1 MRNWNHPQELVNQV
15 TVNLS
20 SPEQLFIFRSKSVR
34 ESLRRWGFDFF
45 ISEDPDYVTITSVP
59 SAMKEA
65 SHDYKI
71 DLCRDV
77 FKEMIQLSTDVGSV
91 PLIPESIQVY

>member
-34 ESLRRWGFDFF
+34 ESLRRWGFDFL

-59 SAMKEA
+59 SAMNEA